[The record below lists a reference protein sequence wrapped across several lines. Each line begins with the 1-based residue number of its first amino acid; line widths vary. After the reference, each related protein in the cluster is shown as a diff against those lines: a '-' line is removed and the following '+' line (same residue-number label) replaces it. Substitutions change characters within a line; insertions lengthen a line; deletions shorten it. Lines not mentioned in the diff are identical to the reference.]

1 MSGRLEHA
9 NLTVGDLDAAIDFL
23 LTALPDFR
31 VRGAGVGPE
40 GLRWVHVGSDLSY
53 IALNEAAAHASD
65 ERPGHWRGVNHLGF
79 EVDDA
84 QAVRRRLLAKGY
96 REGFVPESHPHRQRI
111 YFLDGDDNEWEF
123 VEYASDRPEERN
135 DYSLG

>member
-9 NLTVGDLDAAIDFL
+9 NLTVGDLDAAVDFL

-40 GLRWVHVGSDLSY
+40 GLRWVHVGSDTSY
-53 IALNEAAAHASD
+53 IALNEAADASE

-84 QAVRRRLLAKGY
+84 QALRRRLLAKGY

>member
-9 NLTVGDLDAAIDFL
+9 NITVGDLDAAVEFL
-23 LTALPDFR
+23 LTAFPDFR
-31 VRGAGVGPE
+31 VRGSGVGPE
-40 GLRWVHVGSDLSY
+40 GLRWVHVGSDTSY
-53 IALNEAAAHASD
+53 IALNEAGDTSD

-123 VEYASDRPEERN
+123 VEYSSDRPEERN